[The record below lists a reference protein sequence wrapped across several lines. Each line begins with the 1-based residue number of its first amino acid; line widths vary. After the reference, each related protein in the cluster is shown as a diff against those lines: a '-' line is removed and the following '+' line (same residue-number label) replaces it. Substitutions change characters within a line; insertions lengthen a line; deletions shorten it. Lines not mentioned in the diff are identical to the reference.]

1 MLMPQPHHGKDKK
14 LRAVLGKKYAHL
26 QPAQFSGLEEGHSGA
41 SAQAEFYP
49 YVSNAFH
56 PLTTT

>member
-1 MLMPQPHHGKDKK
+1 MMQPHAGKDKK
-14 LRAVLGKKYAHL
+14 LRAVLAKKYAHL
-26 QPAQFSGLEEGHSGA
+26 QPSQFSGLEEGGSSS